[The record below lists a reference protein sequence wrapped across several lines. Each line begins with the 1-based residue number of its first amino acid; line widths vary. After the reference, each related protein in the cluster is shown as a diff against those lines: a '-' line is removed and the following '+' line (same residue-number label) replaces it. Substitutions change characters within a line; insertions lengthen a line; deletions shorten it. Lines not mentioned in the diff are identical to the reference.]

1 MEKKKEILQKFRVL
15 RLWKT
20 AKKTFKAGE
29 LYETNNG
36 KIIKF
41 LTTNKIVKKW
51 D

>member
-1 MEKKKEILQKFRVL
+1 MAKKKEVQQKFRVL
-15 RLWKT
+15 KLWKT

-29 LYETNNG
+29 LYETNNE

-41 LTTNKIVKKW
+41 LTTNKIVEKW

>member
-1 MEKKKEILQKFRVL
+1 MSSELQFRVL

-29 LYETNNG
+29 VYETNNE

-41 LTTNKIVKKW
+41 LTTNKIVEKW